1 MTRIR
6 RRVLVAVTSL
16 AAAALVLPACSNT
29 ESSGNSTS
37 QEPVHAVTVHGVGI
51 VEVTPDVLQLVFG
64 AEGNASSVKDAMDIV
79 AKASTALTDT
89 LKSNDVDKKD
99 IQSSQI
105 NLSPIYD
112 YSNST
117 YRITGYTASINI
129 TAKLRKPDKA
139 GDIISQATDVAG
151 NALRLRGMSWIV
163 DDPSKSLEQARTAA
177 MEDAKDRAVTLTK
190 AGDAKLGDVISI
202 NESSQSVAP
211 PVWDGSSGDK
221 GEAVAPA
228 ISIEA
233 GTETIT
239 VNVDVVYALD

>member
-1 MTRIR
+1 MIR
-6 RRVLVAVTSL
+6 LRHRALLVPTAL
-16 AAAALVLPACSNT
+16 AALSLSACGSSDTSSNNASPA
-29 ESSGNSTS
+29 
-37 QEPVHAVTVHGVGI
+37 PVHAVTVHGVGI
-51 VEVTPDVLQLVFG
+51 VEVTPDVLQVVFG
-64 AEGNASSVKDAMDIV
+64 AEGNASSAKDAMDIV

-89 LKSNDVDKKD
+89 LKSNDVGKKD

-117 YRITGYTASINI
+117 YRITGYTASVTI

-139 GDIISQATDVAG
+139 GDILAKATDVAG

-163 DDPSKSLEQARTAA
+163 DDPSKALEDARVAA
-177 MEDAKDRAVTLTK
+177 MTDAKSRASTLAK
-190 AGDAKLGDVISI
+190 SGDAKLGDVISI

-211 PVWDGSSGDK
+211 PAYDAAAGDK
-221 GEAVAPA
+221 GEGGSPT

-239 VNVDVVYALD
+239 VSVDVVYALD